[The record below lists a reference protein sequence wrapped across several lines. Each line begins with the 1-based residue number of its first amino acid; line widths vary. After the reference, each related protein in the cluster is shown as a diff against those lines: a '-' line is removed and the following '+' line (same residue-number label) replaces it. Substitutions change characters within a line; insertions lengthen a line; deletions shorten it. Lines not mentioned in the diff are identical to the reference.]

1 MKQTTTFHIGFLA
14 LCAALNVGIG
24 AIVGMLKLPIY
35 LDSTGTVLA
44 AALGG
49 WAYGAAAGIISVL
62 IAAIVIA
69 PTAPA
74 YAGTAIVIALVVSFI
89 VRFKFL
95 RSFPITV
102 IGGIVIGIVAAIV
115 SAPVTTYLYGGVSLA
130 GSDAFTA
137 FFKAMGKTLM
147 ESVILGGLAT
157 DPVDKL
163 ATALIAFMII
173 RAIQHR
179 AFGRFR
185 NGELF
190 TQK

>member
-35 LDSTGTVLA
+35 LDSTGTFLA

-49 WAYGAAAGIISVL
+49 WAYGAAAGIIAVL
-62 IAAIVIA
+62 IAAVIIA

-74 YAGTAIVIALVVSFI
+74 YSGTAIVIALVVSVF
-89 VRFKFL
+89 VRVKFL
-95 RSFPITV
+95 RSFPITI
-102 IGGIVIGIVAAIV
+102 IGGITVGIAAAIV

-130 GSDAFTA
+130 GADAFTA
-137 FFKAMGKTLM
+137 FFKAMGNTLM

-173 RAIQHR
+173 KAIPQR
-179 AFGRFR
+179 VFGRFR

-190 TQK
+190 TQR